1 MGERLRQKTKT
12 GWGALVA
19 IGVLAVVL
27 SVSSCRS
34 TEIPKKIPKT
44 QEKGAIEKP
53 RLLVSYNESIYL
65 MSEDGSNK
73 RKMVEEGIL
82 PKFSPDGQ
90 KIVYNGK
97 EKPKDKYLN
106 HIFIYDI
113 QTKKSSKVTKGIDPA
128 WSPDGQKIA
137 YVWWSPERE
146 KEKDVIPGEGEP
158 LYLKTININGTKEQ
172 SIAVFPMLAN
182 PCWSSDGKHIIFDTS
197 GEEPFS
203 AIFKVKADGSDF
215 KTFQSSLTPDESSK
229 EDELTYFLLQKA
241 KTADLSVKFG
251 IEGTVNGK
259 EPPLPV
265 VGDFPVYSPDGK
277 RIAFT
282 ALSDEEPEFN
292 RNEYELWL
300 FDFDTE
306 SVKKLLPADDNW
318 RGYPAWS
325 PDGKKIAV
333 VNKKMEGK
341 ELEDNQAID
350 WNKGVEIWIIDIRN
364 PKNLKAIKM
373 PGMMSGLD
381 WR

>member
-34 TEIPKKIPKT
+34 TEIPKT
-44 QEKGAIEKP
+44 QEEDAIEKP

-65 MSEDGSNK
+65 MSEDGSDK

-97 EKPKDKYLN
+97 EKTTDEYFN

-113 QTKKSSKVTKGIDPA
+113 QTQKSSKVIKGIDPS

-137 YVWWSPERE
+137 YVWWSLERE

-158 LYLKTININGTKEQ
+158 LYLKTINIDGTKEK

-182 PCWSSDGKHIIFDTS
+182 PCWSSDGQHIVFDTS

-203 AIFKVKADGSDF
+203 VIFKVKADGSDF
-215 KTFQSSLTPDESSK
+215 KTFQSSLKSDGSPE
-229 EDELTYFLLQKA
+229 EDELTQFLLQKV
-241 KTADLSVKFG
+241 KTFNLSAKFG

-277 RIAFT
+277 RVAFT
-282 ALSDEEPEFN
+282 ALLEEEPEFN

-306 SVKKLLPADDNW
+306 SLKKLLPSDDNW
-318 RGYPAWS
+318 RGYPVWS
-325 PDGKKIAV
+325 PDGRKIAF
-333 VNKKMEGK
+333 VNKKLEGK
-341 ELEDNQAID
+341 ELEDNQAIEWD
-350 WNKGVEIWIIDIRN
+350 KGVEIVIIDVDN
-364 PKNLKAIKM
+364 PTKPKTIKM
-373 PGMMSGLD
+373 PAMISGLD